1 MDNETFEKIINL
13 IDTTIGVPFE
23 SPAMA
28 DALGMDY
35 EMGAVI
41 RWEHAWEVLSA
52 PMDSE
57 VAVWKPYIFK
67 NLERIHASYHMIND
81 IPT

>member
-41 RWEHAWEVLSA
+41 RWEHALTILDPNAESDLVQYR
-52 PMDSE
+52 
-57 VAVWKPYIFK
+57 PYIF
-67 NLERIHASYHMIND
+67 EHMEEIHKSHLLIEGLMK
-81 IPT
+81 